1 MCHCAALR
9 GKDGM
14 MTDRYV
20 LDKSVRTNDAV
31 RASYNEL
38 TAKTFGFTF
47 EEWYRQGFWTDKN
60 VPYALRDGTK
70 VISNVSVNPWI
81 PVEWGNAEVCAAGD
95 CHDGSGIPGQ
105 RAGAYSDQ

>member
-14 MTDRYV
+14 MTDRYI

-31 RASYNEL
+31 RASYNKL

-70 VISNVSVNPWI
+70 VYQMYPSIPWI
-81 PVEWGNAEVCAAGD
+81 SCGMGKCGGMCSWGL
-95 CHDGSGIPGQ
+95 S
-105 RAGAYSDQ
+105 